1 MLKSF
6 DRYLLRLILTPLF
19 ATMTIAAMLLLLDKM
34 LKLFDF
40 VINEGGP
47 VRVVWQMLGNLIPEY
62 LTLGIPIGVFL
73 GILLAFRRLALASE
87 LDALI
92 SSGVSYLRL
101 LRVPFLLSILFAII
115 NFGIVGF
122 LQPQTRYAYENLRY
136 ELQSGALGAS
146 VKVGEFT
153 KFGKRL
159 SLKIDQSTNEG
170 RTLIGIFARM
180 RTKSGT
186 DLTIS
191 AARGEFLASSDP
203 DKILFR
209 FFDGMLIQQD
219 ATRAMPRVLSFKVHD
234 LPINLP
240 KMESF
245 RKRGGK
251 ELELTIPELWETSN
265 AATVEK
271 KLKDESAAN
280 LYRRLVQSFIIF
292 VIPFIAL
299 AYAVPPKR
307 STSSMGVFIGL
318 IALVVYNEISEAAER
333 AGAKGAEPAWL
344 IQLVPFLLF
353 AALCLWSFH
362 ILAHKVGGQ
371 PLSYLQRAG
380 DIAAKYLKIL
390 FRPVV
395 RLLGVAPKT
404 REAQ

>member
-6 DRYLLRLILTPLF
+6 DRYLLRLIVTPLL
-19 ATMTIAAMLLLLDKM
+19 ATLTIAAMLLLLDKM

-47 VRVVWQMLGNLIPEY
+47 VRVVWQMLGNLIPQY

-101 LRVPFLLSILFAII
+101 LRVPLVLAFFFALL
-115 NFGIVGF
+115 NFFIVGF
-122 LQPQTRYAYENLRY
+122 VQPQTRYAYENLRY

-146 VKVGEFT
+146 IKVGEFT
-153 KFGKRL
+153 RFGKRL
-159 SLKIDQSTNEG
+159 TLKIDRSTNEG

-186 DLTIS
+186 DLTVS
-191 AARGEFLASSDP
+191 AERGEFLASGDP

-209 FFDGMLIQQD
+209 FFDGMLVHND
-219 ATRAMPRVLSFKVHD
+219 PDKALPRILSFKVHD

-240 KMESF
+240 KMEGF

-251 ELELTIPELWETSN
+251 QLELTIPELWRTSN
-265 AATVEK
+265 DAGIEQ
-271 KLKDESAAN
+271 KLKDQSAAN
-280 LYRRLVQSFIIF
+280 LYRRLVQSFIILAL
-292 VIPFIAL
+292 PFLAL

-307 STSSMGVFIGL
+307 STSAIGVFAGI
-318 IALVVYNEISEAAER
+318 IVLVVYNEISEACER
-333 AGAKGAEPAWL
+333 AGASGADPAWL

-353 AALCLWSFH
+353 CALCWWSYH
-362 ILAHKVGGQ
+362 ILAHRVGGQ
-371 PLSYLQRAG
+371 PLAYIQRVG
-380 DIAAKYLKIL
+380 DIIT
-390 FRPVV
+390 
-395 RLLGVAPKT
+395 RLLKRLFLPLLRMAGFVPQT
-404 REAQ
+404 REA